1 MRQRRLHAGNLQQR
15 LDLEHQYGILRQP
28 RERRQQLV
36 SLQPRLLVMEPRV
49 LTVGRFKS
57 GSLGNS
63 CSLDGASAHSCSGG
77 VCRATACVPGCGL
90 YSGTCKDLNNDAA
103 NW

>member
-1 MRQRRLHAGNLQQR
+1 MRGRRLHAGLLQQR
-15 LDLEHQYGILRQP
+15 LDLEHQHGVLRQP
-28 RERRQQLV
+28 RDRRQQLV
-36 SLQPRLLVMEPRV
+36 RPLPSLLVMELRV
-49 LTVGRFKS
+49 LTVGLFKS

-90 YSGTCKDLNNDAA
+90 YSGTCKDLNNDPA